1 MRTPAPPPGAVVIGL
16 DVGTTG
22 TKAVGFALGSTE
34 RAAVVREYPLLQ
46 PAPGQQVQD
55 PVTVVTAA
63 LGALAECVQRS
74 RGAPVTAICVST
86 AMHAL
91 LGLDDEL
98 RPLTPLVTWADGR
111 AADEAR
117 ALRESG
123 QAEELERRS
132 GTPVHPMS
140 PLTKLMWFARHER
153 ALTRRVRAWV
163 GLKDLVVHA
172 LTDTLVTELSSA
184 SGTGLLDLTSR
195 TWSPAACELASVRAD
210 QLPPVLAT
218 TAVLGL
224 SARAAARLGLPSGLP
239 VVVGA
244 GDGPLA
250 NLGTGALAAGTA
262 GLSLGTSGA
271 VRVVVPQPVVDR
283 SPRLFC
289 YALTDDAW
297 VVGGSISNGG
307 VVARWA
313 GDVFGGGPAPAPAG
327 GAPAGGVSPDAGPP
341 DVQLLA
347 LAAAVP
353 PGSDGLVM
361 LPYLLPERAPLWD
374 PDLTGA
380 FLGVRHG
387 HTRGHFVRAAVEGV
401 ALQLSAVVD
410 ELETLAPVTS
420 VRATGGA
427 FRSPLW
433 RTVVAAAVGRPLS
446 VPASA
451 EGSALGAAAL
461 GLLALGRSPSLVQAV
476 EALSPGLLD
485 RPGEPVPVSAADVA
499 AYEAVRRAVPRLL
512 AAYGDVARLFDRPA
526 ARGPSGP

>member
-1 MRTPAPPPGAVVIGL
+1 VTTAPPPPAEVIIGL

-22 TKAVGFALGSTE
+22 TKAVSFGLGSSWRHT
-34 RAAVVREYPLLQ
+34 VVREYPLLQ
-46 PAPGQQVQD
+46 PAPREQVQD
-55 PVTVVTAA
+55 PATVVAA
-63 LGALAECVQRS
+63 LMGALAECVQRS
-74 RGAPVTAICVST
+74 RGATVTAISVST
-86 AMHAL
+86 AMHGL
-91 LGLDDEL
+91 LGLDNDL
-98 RPLTPLVTWADGR
+98 RPVTPLVTWADGR

-123 QAEELERRS
+123 QAEELQRRS

-140 PLTKLMWFARHER
+140 PLTKLMWFARHEPV
-153 ALTRRVRAWV
+153 LSSRVRAWV

-184 SGTGLLDLTSR
+184 SGTGLLDMTSR
-195 TWSPAACELASVRAD
+195 TWSPAACDLAGVREH

-224 SARAAARLGLPSGLP
+224 SASAAARLGLASGIP

-250 NLGTGALAAGTA
+250 NLGTGALATGTA

-271 VRVVVPQPVVDR
+271 VRMVVPEPVIDR
-283 SPRLFC
+283 SARLFC

-297 VVGGSISNGG
+297 VVGGAISNGG
-307 VVARWA
+307 IVARWA
-313 GDVFGGGPAPAPAG
+313 GDVFGAGTARSNAAPSDG
-327 GAPAGGVSPDAGPP
+327 E
-341 DVQLLA
+341 LLS

-410 ELETLAPVTS
+410 ELATLAPVTA

-427 FRSPLW
+427 FRASLW
-433 RTVVAAAVGRPLS
+433 RSVVASAIGRPLS
-446 VPASA
+446 VPARA

-461 GLLALGRSPSLVQAV
+461 GLLATGRAPSLAHAV
-476 EALSPGLLD
+476 EALTPGLLD
-485 RPGEPVPVSAADVA
+485 GPDEHVRVSVADAA
-499 AYEAVRRAVPRLL
+499 AYEAVRRAVPQLL
-512 AAYGDVARLFDRPA
+512 ASYEDVARLFDRPQPVPA
-526 ARGPSGP
+526 TVSESLLHR